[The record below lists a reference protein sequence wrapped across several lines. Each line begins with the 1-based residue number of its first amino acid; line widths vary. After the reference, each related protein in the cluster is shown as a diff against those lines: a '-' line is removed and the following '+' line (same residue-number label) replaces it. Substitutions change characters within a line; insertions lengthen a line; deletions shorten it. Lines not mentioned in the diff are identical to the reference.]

1 MWGQNKYM
9 PRKKK
14 SEESAPVEE
23 KIETFFTNDPE
34 NEPVESA
41 SMAAAKETKAKAGRL
56 SKLLVYTFI
65 FGIIAG
71 LGGTAFYF
79 RQQYK
84 TNLQKQAVETKN
96 EIQDVLASVGKLM
109 ELPGGEEP
117 KLATVTDKEKLQGQ
131 AFFAQAQNGDRVLL
145 YLNAKKAILYRPSN
159 NKIIDMTVLSD
170 SGMQPEGD
178 SSAEVQQPATEGSRP
193 EAEAPKTLRIAVYNG
208 TNIKGLASQI
218 ADKLG
223 PIASIEVVEKSNAKG
238 SFDKNIV
245 VDLTGQSGSK
255 VEEIMKLI
263 GGESGT
269 LPEGEQKPEADILII
284 GGQK

>member
-1 MWGQNKYM
+1 M

-14 SEESAPVEE
+14 TEEPALIEEKVETFFANEPEAAPVERAPM
-23 KIETFFTNDPE
+23 T
-34 NEPVESA
+34 
-41 SMAAAKETKAKAGRL
+41 AAKETKAHAGKL

-65 FGIIAG
+65 FGILAG

-84 TNLQKQAVETKN
+84 YNLQKQAAETKD
-96 EIQDVLASVGKLM
+96 EVQDVLASVGKLM

-131 AFFAQAQNGDRVLL
+131 SFFANAQNGDKVLL
-145 YLNAKKAILYRPSN
+145 YLAAKKAILYRPAT
-159 NKIIDMTVLSD
+159 NKVVDMTVLSD
-170 SGMQPEGD
+170 SGVGTASD
-178 SSAEVQQPATEGSRP
+178 SPAAGQQSAEESKP
-193 EAEAPKTLRIAVYNG
+193 EAGAPKTLRVAVYNG

-223 PIASIEVVEKSNAKG
+223 PVADIEVVEKSNALG
-238 SFDKNIV
+238 GFEKNIV
-245 VDLTGQSGSK
+245 VDLTGQNGSK
-255 VEEIMKLI
+255 VEEIAKII
-263 GGESGT
+263 GGEAGT
-269 LPEGEQKPEADILII
+269 LPEGESKPEADILII